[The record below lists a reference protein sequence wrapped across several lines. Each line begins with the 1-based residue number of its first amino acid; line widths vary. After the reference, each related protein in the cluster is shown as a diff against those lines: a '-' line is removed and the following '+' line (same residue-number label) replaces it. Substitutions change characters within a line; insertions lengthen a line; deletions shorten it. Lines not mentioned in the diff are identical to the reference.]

1 MITVKVDHLKDISF
15 ADPSQNILY
24 DDVLLSLAEEGKL
37 GNTLRIWESPVYFAV
52 LGRTGKVEEDLD
64 LDNLKAD
71 RVPVL
76 RRSSGGGT
84 VVQGPGC
91 LNYSFVLSK
100 ETTPSLNDL
109 RGSYHIILEGVLT
122 LLSNLAIRPVFR
134 PISDLALENS
144 EKKFSGNAQR
154 RGRNFILHHG
164 TILYDFNL
172 GRISR
177 YLRMPKDIPE
187 YRKGRSH
194 GEFVTNISVAKKDLI
209 AQFKSCY
216 PPVDG
221 QICTEPT
228 FQEQDR
234 LSQFLRLRPC
244 VLKV

>member
-1 MITVKVDHLKDISF
+1 MIPIRVDHFKDISF
-15 ADPSQNILY
+15 ADPSENILY

-37 GNTLRIWESPVYFAV
+37 GNTLRIWESPVYFVV

-64 LDNLKAD
+64 LENLKAD
-71 RVPVL
+71 AVPVL

-84 VVQGPGC
+84 VVQGAGC

-100 ETTPSLNDL
+100 ETTPALNDL

-122 LLSNLAIRPVFR
+122 LLSNLNINAVFR
-134 PISDLALENS
+134 PISDLALQNS

-172 GRISR
+172 GQISR
-177 YLRMPKDIPE
+177 YLRMPKDVPE

-194 GEFVTNISVAKKDLI
+194 TDFVTNITSTKKDLI

-216 PPVDG
+216 PPSDS
-221 QICTEPT
+221 QICTKPT
-228 FQEQDR
+228 SQEQDR
-234 LSQFLRLRPC
+234 LSEFVRLRPC
-244 VLKV
+244 VLKF